1 MIGNSKR
8 CWGIFA
14 AGIVTSM
21 VCLTACNDTIT
32 ESKGVESV
40 ATFEKLGDCTK
51 DKDGEMMLL
60 LRRRM
65 GESERP

>member
-32 ESKGVESV
+32 ESQGVEYV
-40 ATFEKLGDCTK
+40 ATFEKLGECTM
-51 DKDGEMMLL
+51 DTDGEKVVVDD
-60 LRRRM
+60 
-65 GESERP
+65 